1 MLLGTT
7 PAIPGKNRFVLC
19 VMSALSLTWSITAAA
34 QVRDPA
40 YAAARTAGQV
50 GEQVNGYLGFVTPPT
65 AELRKV
71 VEDINIKRRAVYA
84 DKAKATHATIEE
96 YALTTGCMLITH
108 TVPGEKYQSPA
119 GAWETRGATPP
130 QRDPRCP

>member
-1 MLLGTT
+1 MLLHQT
-7 PAIPGKNRFVLC
+7 PATMHKHHLVLC
-19 VMSALSLTWSITAAA
+19 LSTALLLASTMPAAA
-34 QVRDPA
+34 QSRDPA
-40 YAAARTAGQV
+40 YAEARAQGQV

-84 DKAKATHATIEE
+84 DKAKTTHATIEE

-108 TVPGEKYQSPA
+108 TVPGEKYQAPS
-119 GAWETRGATPP
+119 GAWETRSASAP